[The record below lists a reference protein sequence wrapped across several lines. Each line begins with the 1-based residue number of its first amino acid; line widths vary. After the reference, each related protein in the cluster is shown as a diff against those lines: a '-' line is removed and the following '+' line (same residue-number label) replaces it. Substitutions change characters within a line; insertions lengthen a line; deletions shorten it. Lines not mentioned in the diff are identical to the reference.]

1 VRTSVEEVSPGLH
14 RWVARIH
21 DCWGNVVAYAFS
33 NLSPADAEELLM
45 YDIASFDARL
55 TAMTAAK
62 NKAVEALKQAV
73 DEVENLRARMKDGY
87 NWTNE
92 HSGYDRARIW
102 LKDKAR
108 PLIAELEE
116 VK

>member
-1 VRTSVEEVSPGLH
+1 MSDTPPTPIAEALAVLTREAQRWESLSRQGWYERDAGLKQIDLLE
-14 RWVARIH
+14 R
-21 DCWGNVVAYAFS
+21 
-33 NLSPADAEELLM
+33 EL
-45 YDIASFDARL
+45 A
-55 TAMTAAK
+55 AMTAAK